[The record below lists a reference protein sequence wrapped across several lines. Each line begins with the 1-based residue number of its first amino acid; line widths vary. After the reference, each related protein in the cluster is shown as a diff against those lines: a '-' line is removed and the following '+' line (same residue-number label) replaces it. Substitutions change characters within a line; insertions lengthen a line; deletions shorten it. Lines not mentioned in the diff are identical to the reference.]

1 MSVSLDE
8 LDTEQRNIKSMDL
21 DKMTPIRIAELMNDQ
36 DRTIADAV
44 SHALDDIA
52 LAIEAAE
59 KTIKKGGRIFYVGA
73 GTSGR
78 LGILDAS
85 ECPPT
90 FGVSGDMFI
99 GLIAG
104 GDRAIREA
112 VEGAEDNETQACS
125 DLEAYS
131 LRDDDMVIG
140 LAASG
145 RTPYVIGALKYAH
158 SIGCCTASIAC
169 VSNSEIG
176 RYADIKIEVITGAEV
191 VTGSTRLRAGTA
203 QKMVLNMISTGAMV
217 RVGNVYSNL
226 MVNLVPT
233 NEKLKA
239 RCVRIFME
247 ATGLD
252 ENTAIRCLEESD
264 GNLKEAIKK
273 ADDFSINRS

>member
-1 MSVSLDE
+1 MAVSLDK
-8 LDTEQRNIKSMDL
+8 LNTEQRNPKSMDL
-21 DKMTPIRIAELMNDQ
+21 DKMTPIQIAELMNEQ

-44 SHALDDIA
+44 GLALEDIA
-52 LAIEAAE
+52 STIEAVEMTLRA
-59 KTIKKGGRIFYVGA
+59 GGRIFYVGA

-78 LGILDAS
+78 LGVLDAS

-90 FGVSGDMFI
+90 FGVEKDVFI
-99 GLIAG
+99 GIIAG
-104 GDRAIREA
+104 GDIAIKEA
-112 VEGAEDNETQACS
+112 VEGAEDDKLQAHC
-125 DLEAYS
+125 DLEKYS
-131 LRDDDMVIG
+131 LSDKDMVIG

-145 RTPYVIGALKYAH
+145 RTPYVIGAIEYALFL
-158 SIGCCTASIAC
+158 GCRTASIAC

-176 RYADIKIEVITGAEV
+176 KLAGISIEVITGAEV

-203 QKMVLNMISTGAMV
+203 QKMVLNMISTGAMI

-252 ENTAIRCLEESD
+252 ENTAIRCIEDSN
-264 GNLKEAIKK
+264 GNLKEAILK
-273 ADDFSINRS
+273 AIKN